1 MAKVSPV
8 DDVMAGHRPGHPR
21 LAFRYDHKD
30 VDARDKPGHDKTKK
44 GPGKTG
50 ALDLLK
56 TPSDKNQR
64 E

>member
-30 VDARDKPGHDKTKK
+30 VDARDKPGMTKQKK

-50 ALDLLK
+50 AFLI
-56 TPSDKNQR
+56 S
-64 E
+64 

>member
-30 VDARDKPGHDKTKK
+30 VDARDKPGMTKQK
-44 GPGKTG
+44 RPRQNRG
-50 ALDLLK
+50 LFDLLK